1 MGPKGKFL
9 RFLFRSGLFDPYI
22 SRLHTIVEEHQ
33 YEKFSSLEVLSSAE
47 AISELL
53 EIFDPINH
61 DFVRLG
67 NEHDGGYVIVDTL
80 KNLDSVL
87 SLGVGSDISFEES
100 LSSHVNRI
108 DLYDHT
114 VSELPIKINNAN
126 FFKLGISEESHPD
139 FVTLSDAVE
148 SFGDGDNVLLKM
160 DIESS
165 EWKVLASTPSTT
177 LNRFQQ
183 IVVEFHGLLNID
195 NPERAVQII
204 EALRNLNQTH
214 KLVHL
219 HVNNYEPI
227 RVVGG
232 IVMPNVLEA
241 TYLKATDAKFIRIPS
256 PRGLHL
262 NHQNNPDKIDISTKI
277 RF

>member
-22 SRLHTIVEEHQ
+22 SRLHAIVEEHQ
-33 YEKFSSLEVLSSAE
+33 YEKFSSVGVLQSAE

-61 DFVRLG
+61 EFIRLG

-100 LSSHVNRI
+100 LSSHVSRI
-108 DLYDHT
+108 DFYDHT
-114 VSELPIKINNAN
+114 VPELPIKINNAN
-126 FFKLGISEESHPD
+126 FFKLGISEESQPD

-148 SFGDGDNVLLKM
+148 TFGDGDNILLKM
-160 DIESS
+160 AIESS
-165 EWKVLASTPSTT
+165 EWNVLASAPSTT

-183 IVVEFHGLLNID
+183 IVVEFHGLFSIE
-195 NPERAVQII
+195 NPERAFQII
-204 EALRNLNQTH
+204 EALRNLNQNH
-214 KLVHL
+214 RLVHL
-219 HVNNYEPI
+219 HINNYEPI
-227 RVVGG
+227 RIVGG

-241 TYLKATDAKFIRIPS
+241 TYLKATEANFIQIPS

-262 NHQNNPDKIDISTKI
+262 NHQNNPDKMDISTKI

>member
-33 YEKFSSLEVLSSAE
+33 YKKFSSLEVLSSAE

-195 NPERAVQII
+195 NPERAVQVI

-219 HVNNYEPI
+219 HINNYEPI

>member
-1 MGPKGKFL
+1 MGPKGKIL
-9 RFLFRSGLFDPYI
+9 RFFFRSGLFDSYI
-22 SRLHTIVEEHQ
+22 SRLHAIVEEHQ
-33 YEKFSSLEVLSSAE
+33 YEKLSSLEVIQSAE
-47 AISELL
+47 TISELL
-53 EIFDPINH
+53 EIFDPISH
-61 DFVRLG
+61 DFIRLG
-67 NEHDGGYVIVDTL
+67 NKHDGGYVIVDTL

-114 VSELPIKINNAN
+114 VLELPIKINNAN

-148 SFGDGDNVLLKM
+148 SFGNGDNILLKM

-195 NPERAVQII
+195 NPERAFQII

-219 HVNNYEPI
+219 HINNYEPI

-241 TYLKATDAKFIRIPS
+241 TYLKATDAKFIQVPS

-262 NHQNNPDKIDISTKI
+262 NHQNNPDKMDISTKI